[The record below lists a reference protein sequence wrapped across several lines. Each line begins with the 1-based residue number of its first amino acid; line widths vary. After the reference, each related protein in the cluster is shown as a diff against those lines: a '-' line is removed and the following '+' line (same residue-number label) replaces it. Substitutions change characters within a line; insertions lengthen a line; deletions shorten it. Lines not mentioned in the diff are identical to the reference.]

1 MQKLFNTLSIK
12 DKTLKNRIVFAPT
25 TMGSESLEFIKTLVD
40 GNVGL
45 IILPDVSVTAS
56 MLGMPSLDTLKWSS
70 YFKQVLDIAHAKKC
84 LVSVQLFHPEYDV
97 DYITSLYNKR
107 HEISRAEIHRQI
119 AESTNTYIDNLTTEK
134 IQELEEKYILA
145 IRNAQQIGFDMV
157 QIHGDRLMGSFTS
170 SIFNHRKDAYGEL
183 SFFSCQLVQRI
194 RTEFPEVVID
204 YKAVI
209 RTEHPDLGRGG
220 TLLKDVPEFI
230 PKLEKSGVNMF
241 HVALANHT
249 AISDTIPA
257 ANHKYLKGEG
267 CFLHLA
273 RAVKARTT
281 LPVCAVGK
289 LQHPD
294 FIDDVLNEGFELVGL
309 SRQLVA
315 DPYWGNKVMEN
326 RLEDIVYCTYCNA
339 KCVTS
344 IMTGKKVS
352 CILHDRKQNI
362 TE

>member
-12 DKTLKNRIVFAPT
+12 DITLKNRIVFAPT
-25 TMGSESLEFIKTLVD
+25 TMGSESLEFIQKLVD

-45 IILPDVSVTAS
+45 IILPDVSVVAS
-56 MLGMPSLDTLKWSS
+56 MLGMPSLDTLKWAP
-70 YFKQVLDIAHAKKC
+70 YFEQVLSIAHAKQC

-97 DYITSLYNKR
+97 EYITALYNRR
-107 HEISRAEIHRQI
+107 HEISREEIHRQI
-119 AESTNTYIDNLTTEK
+119 AESTNTYVDLLTVEK
-134 IQELEEKYILA
+134 IKELEEKYIVA

-157 QIHGDRLMGSFTS
+157 QIHGDRLIGSFTS

-183 SFFSCQLVQRI
+183 SFFFCQLVQRI
-194 RTEFPEVVID
+194 REEFPKIVID

-209 RTEHPDLGRGG
+209 RTEHPNLGKGG
-220 TLLKDVPEFI
+220 TLLEDVPEFI
-230 PKLEKSGVNMF
+230 PKLEKSGVDMF

-249 AISDTIPA
+249 SISDTIPA
-257 ANHKYLKGEG
+257 ASHKDLKGEG

-273 RAVKARTT
+273 RAVKSVTT

-294 FIDDVLNEGFELVGL
+294 FIDDVLNEGFDLVGL

-315 DPYWGNKVMEN
+315 DPYWGKKVMEN
-326 RLEDIVYCTYCNA
+326 RCNDIVYCTYCNA

-344 IMTGKKVS
+344 IMTGKTVS
-352 CILHDRKQNI
+352 CILHDKKSNS
-362 TE
+362 